1 MDLHVTNGG
10 QSTLC
15 LPSTFFETFLSS
27 VRVLAAHGAIL
38 FPGPSKLSQ
47 LTKFPLETRFDTV
60 SSIGLLDILEELSLL
75 QLLEVK
81 LDWTNQHGR
90 ISGNRVVTLSRL
102 EEVTITMDDSFG
114 VGLASPTLPALC
126 LPSVRRINMR
136 LFGIFYVLSIPIPSP
151 SFEERLPELNATPEI
166 PLTFHSEINVG
177 IELFGLHQSQLTLS
191 INSVVPYFF
200 RATMFGGAP
209 LGSVSKLYVRFRRPV
224 RDLLSFF
231 SMLRVLGRLE
241 RLEMGRNTTRPLS
254 HWIDQYDQSELCPAL
269 TTLITTDAD
278 SDEAKHRVRGLE
290 QVRNNAGVPIARVVV
305 VYGSDSDAE
314 YDSLPLLSSYDT
326 WLGCV

>member
-1 MDLHVTNGG
+1 MVPHVKAYLERSGSTPLEVQIHDHASRLLSSHIERISSLWVFLDNPPNLHKIARHFPKPALLLQTMDLHVTNGG

-90 ISGNRVVTLSRL
+90 ISGNRIVTLSRL

-136 LFGIFYVLSIPIPSP
+136 LFGIFYVLSIPILPP
-151 SFEERLPELNATPEI
+151 SFEERPPGLSATPEV
-166 PLTFHSEINVG
+166 LFTFHSKINVD
-177 IELFGLHQSQLTLS
+177 IEFFGLYQSQLTLS
-191 INSVVPYFF
+191 INSVAPYFF
-200 RATMFGGAP
+200 RATTF
-209 LGSVSKLYVRFRRPV
+209 GSVRKLHVHFQRPI
-224 RDLLSFF
+224 RYLLSFF
-231 SMLRVLGRLE
+231 SMLRALGRLE
-241 RLEMGRNTTRPLS
+241 CLETEQNTIRSLS
-254 HWIDQYDQSELCPAL
+254 HWIDWYDQTELCPAL
-269 TTLITTDAD
+269 P
-278 SDEAKHRVRGLE
+278 R
-290 QVRNNAGVPIARVVV
+290 
-305 VYGSDSDAE
+305 
-314 YDSLPLLSSYDT
+314 
-326 WLGCV
+326 